1 MLPGNFSLVG
11 TYQNSFSYVLRSCP
25 IRDAHAGV
33 RFYRHIYKL
42 VNIYNRLSHCI
53 GPCIREWKILTVS
66 VQTTPMRYIDSV
78 TLPDTRVTERDCGK
92 PEDELS
98 ELVRSGY
105 STILHKSVFI
115 AYFEKVY

>member
-1 MLPGNFSLVG
+1 MVPEMFPFSELVRIVFLMF
-11 TYQNSFSYVLRSCP
+11 QEVSP
-25 IRDAHAGV
+25 ISDAHAGV

-53 GPCIREWKILTVS
+53 GPCMRQWKILTVN

-115 AYFEKVY
+115 AHFIKVH